1 MPCSGPLLK
10 LSNVTQ
16 TWCACPVKGLT
27 RIVTAVFVYAVI
39 VVCVGLRGIGF
50 CFFFFLTDIYIFTA
64 VFYLKLAYQPSSGV
78 EQRVIIMFLSWS
90 FWDPVWKIYSTFAT
104 ESLA

>member
-1 MPCSGPLLK
+1 M
-10 LSNVTQ
+10 
-16 TWCACPVKGLT
+16 
-27 RIVTAVFVYAVI
+27 
-39 VVCVGLRGIGF
+39 CVGLRGIGF
-50 CFFFFLTDIYIFTA
+50 CFFFLTDIYIFTA